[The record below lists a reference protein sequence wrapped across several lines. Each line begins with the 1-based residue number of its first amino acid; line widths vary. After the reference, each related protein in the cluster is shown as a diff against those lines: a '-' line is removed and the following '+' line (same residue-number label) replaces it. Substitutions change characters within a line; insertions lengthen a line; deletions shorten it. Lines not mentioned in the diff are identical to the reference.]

1 MMIGMTNNLN
11 LLTEIREILKDYVGK
26 KTAEK
31 FYSKLIGKPQQK
43 EYDILDD
50 YLQIDA
56 EISEGSDKRA
66 QIDMVITF
74 AEENLEGEKL
84 YEFLLQLG
92 KIMIDNG
99 ELDIAEEINNDLI
112 KKPSKNHL
120 LDKIKAQAYLALAKI
135 NWQQSIWDEALKYT
149 RKAYYIFT
157 NLSDNIGCAKCENMF
172 GTIYGERGE
181 IKKAASHFERGKAY
195 LYNNQD
201 PETEAMF
208 ETNLG
213 ILYNMQGDYPKAL
226 KNYRNSLR
234 IYKKLKNHKL
244 IARVTHNMGMVKT
257 KMKNYE
263 GALED
268 FNKSINV
275 SLKYNYLSNCA
286 ISYVAKAYIYSQ
298 TERPE
303 LAEIF
308 TDKAMEIAYKLNDTL
323 TIADI
328 YRVKALIQKNL
339 GNLDFAEELFENSI
353 RLNKDKMNKVN
364 EAEAS
369 EELAEVYKET
379 NRTEDAKTHIKKALQ
394 YYKKIKADNLL
405 NNVQHNL
412 QSISTVAS

>member
-1 MMIGMTNNLN
+1 MVQSMS
-11 LLTEIREILKDYVGK
+11 LLSDIKEILTKYIEKNNV
-26 KTAEK
+26 EK
-31 FYSKLIGKPQQK
+31 FYAKLEGKPVSK
-43 EYDILDD
+43 ENNILDD
-50 YLQIDA
+50 LFQIEA

-74 AEENLEGEKL
+74 VEENLEGEKL
-84 YEFLLQLG
+84 SQFLLQLG
-92 KIMIDNG
+92 RLMIDNG
-99 ELDIAEEINNDLI
+99 ELDIAEEINKDLISQPSQNDL
-112 KKPSKNHL
+112 
-120 LDKIKAQAYLALAKI
+120 LDSTKANAYLSLAKI
-135 NWQQSIWDEALKYT
+135 NWQQGIWDEALKYT

-181 IKKAASHFERGKAY
+181 IAKAAAHFERGKAY

-201 PETEAMF
+201 PETQAMF

-226 KNYRNSLR
+226 KNFRNSLR
-234 IYKKLKNHKL
+234 IYKKLRNTKL

-275 SLKYNYLSNCA
+275 SLKHNYLSNCA
-286 ISYVAKAYIYSQ
+286 ISYIAKAYIYSQ

-328 YRVKALIQKNL
+328 YRVKGLIQKNL
-339 GNLDFAEELFENSI
+339 GNLDFAEELLENSI

-369 EELAEVYKET
+369 EELAEIYKEADK
-379 NRTEDAKTHIKKALQ
+379 TEDAKTHIKKALS
-394 YYKKIKADNLL
+394 YYKKIKAESLAENIK
-405 NNVQHNL
+405 QSL
-412 QSISTVAS
+412 QNISPATA

>member
-1 MMIGMTNNLN
+1 MTNNIN
-11 LLTEIREILKDYVGK
+11 LLKEIKEILKDFVGK
-26 KTAEK
+26 QNAEK
-31 FYSKLIGKPQQK
+31 FYSKLIGKPYQI
-43 EYDILDD
+43 ENDVLDD

-74 AEENLEGEKL
+74 AEENLEGDKL
-84 YEFLLQLG
+84 SEFLLQLG

-99 ELDIAEEINNDLI
+99 ELDIAEEINKDLI
-112 KKPSKNHL
+112 NRPSKNKL
-120 LDKIKAQAYLALAKI
+120 LDPVKANAYLALAKI
-135 NWQQSIWDEALKYT
+135 NWQQGIWDESLKYT

-157 NLSDNIGCAKCENMF
+157 NLSDNIGCARCENMF

-181 IKKAASHFERGKAY
+181 IDKAAAHFERGKAY

-213 ILYNMQGDYPKAL
+213 ILYNIQGDYPKAL
-226 KNYRNSLR
+226 KNFRNSLR
-234 IYKKLKNHKL
+234 IYKKLRNHKL

-268 FNKSINV
+268 FNKSINT

-286 ISYVAKAYIYSQ
+286 ISYIAKAYIYSQ

-339 GNLDFAEELFENSI
+339 GNIEFAEELFENSI
-353 RLNKDKMNKVN
+353 RLNKDKMNKIN
-364 EAEAS
+364 EAEAT
-369 EELAEVYKET
+369 EELAEIYKET
-379 NRTEDAKTHIKKALQ
+379 NRAEEAKTHIKEALK
-394 YYKKIKADNLL
+394 YYKKIKANKKVETMR
-405 NNVQHNL
+405 NYL
-412 QSISTVAS
+412 QNISPAAAV